1 MGITVRLKIT
11 GAHQTLAAFR
21 RLPKEASKEL
31 RDANQSISEELRDL
45 IRSAAAGSDKQ
56 SALMVPTIKS
66 RRDRVPSIEAGGTRK
81 VGRHKVP
88 AYKLVYGSNFGAT
101 YLHQFRKHNGG
112 AGSEDYWFFT
122 TVEHNEA
129 RLVEQWTQAADRI
142 LNDWGSRG

>member
-1 MGITVRLKIT
+1 MGITVRLKID
-11 GAHQTLAAFR
+11 GARQTLAAFR

-31 RDANQSISEELRDL
+31 RDANQTISEDLRDK
-45 IRSAAAGSDKQ
+45 IRAAAAGSDKQ

-66 RRDRVPSIEAGGTRK
+66 RRDRVPSIEAGGTRR
-81 VGRHKVP
+81 VGRARVP
-88 AYKLVYGSNFGAT
+88 AFKLVYGSNFGAT

-129 RLVEQWTQAADRI
+129 RLVKEWTDAADRI